1 MKGRTKCSFSQNKRI
16 ITVISVFVLV
26 FCVGAAGYL
35 LTDKKIQ
42 NAQETS
48 SSRQRKLNPG
58 CESMEENPL
67 RLEEDPDII
76 GVIEEY
82 YQELADETSFIE
94 GYHNLRVYTKLGKY
108 EDTCVAF
115 VSYGM
120 KIKDVYTEVPGLV
133 TLYLYQD
140 ESGAWKVEPEAESEE
155 LQTYIDTIAAH
166 EDVQTLLDQTQTAY
180 QEAVQSDALLEEAL
194 TDLKN
199 AYEDSTGS

>member
-1 MKGRTKCSFSQNKRI
+1 MEGRTKCSFSQNRRLVAVM
-16 ITVISVFVLV
+16 TVFVLV
-26 FCVGAAGYL
+26 FCVGAAGYM

-48 SSRQRKLNPG
+48 SSGQRKVNPG

-67 RLEEDPDII
+67 RLEEDPNIT
-76 GVIEEY
+76 GAVEEY
-82 YQELADETSFIE
+82 YQMLADHTSFVE
-94 GYHNLRVYTKLGKY
+94 GYEHLQVYTKLGKY
-108 EDTCVAF
+108 EDTRIAF

-120 KIKDVYTEVPGLV
+120 KIKDIYTEVPGLV
-133 TLYLYQD
+133 TLYLYRD

-155 LQTYIDTIAAH
+155 LQKYIEIIALH
-166 EDVQTLLDQTQTAY
+166 EDVQSLLVHTQTAY
-180 QEAVQSDALLEEAL
+180 QEAVQSDALLQEAL

>member
-1 MKGRTKCSFSQNKRI
+1 MKGRTKCSFSQNRRM

-67 RLEEDPDII
+67 RLEDDPDII

-94 GYHNLRVYTKLGKY
+94 GYHDLRVYTKLGKY

-166 EDVQTLLDQTQTAY
+166 EDVQTLLNQTQTAY

>member
-1 MKGRTKCSFSQNKRI
+1 
-16 ITVISVFVLV
+16 
-26 FCVGAAGYL
+26 
-35 LTDKKIQ
+35 
-42 NAQETS
+42 
-48 SSRQRKLNPG
+48 
-58 CESMEENPL
+58 MEENPL